1 MVVDSCSDHG
11 KEIVMEITRG
21 SLLAGAQAARGV
33 SVVIDV
39 FRAFTCA
46 PLLFSLGV
54 EKGILVSTPEEALA
68 LKKENDTRI
77 LVGEVDGAPIPGFDF
92 GNSPSQLLKQ
102 DPAFFKGKTIVQ
114 RTSSGVQGALAALEN
129 SEEVLL
135 GSFALAGA
143 TAKYILKK
151 KPPHVSIL
159 AMGWNLE
166 IIAPE
171 DEWCATYIVHLLGK
185 GAYNHLQALREIIF
199 DDQAQKF
206 LQRKKPHFPPE
217 DPLLCLQRDLYDF
230 VLRAE
235 RESGMVIV
243 RKSMDETSEPV

>member
-1 MVVDSCSDHG
+1 
-11 KEIVMEITRG
+11 MEISRG
-21 SLLAGAQAARGV
+21 SLLAGAQAAKGL

-46 PLLFSLGV
+46 PLLFFLGV
-54 EKGILVSTPEEALA
+54 EKGILVSTPDEALA
-68 LKKENDTRI
+68 LKKEDDTLI
-77 LVGEVDGAPIPGFDF
+77 LVGEVDGAPIEGFDF
-92 GNSPSQLLKQ
+92 GNSPSQILKS

-135 GSFALAGA
+135 GSFALAGS
-143 TAKYILKK
+143 TAKYILEKS
-151 KPPHVSIL
+151 PEHVSLL

-166 IIAPE
+166 VSAPE
-171 DEWCATYIVHLLGK
+171 DEWCASYIAYLLGSED
-185 GAYNHLQALREIIF
+185 YNHVQALREIIF
-199 DDQAQKF
+199 HDQAQKF

-217 DPLLCLQRDLYDF
+217 DPLLCLQRDVYDF

-235 RESGMVIV
+235 REAGMVIV
-243 RKSMDETSEPV
+243 RKKMDV

>member
-1 MVVDSCSDHG
+1 M
-11 KEIVMEITRG
+11 KITRG
-21 SLLAGAQAARGV
+21 SLLAGAQAARGL

-54 EKGILVSTPEEALA
+54 KKGILVSTPKEAIA
-68 LKKENDTRI
+68 LKKENNTLI
-77 LVGEVDGAPIPGFDF
+77 LVGEVDGAPIEGFDF
-92 GNSPSQLLKQ
+92 GNSPSQILKH

-114 RTSSGVQGALAALEN
+114 RTSSGVQGALAAIEN

-135 GSFALAGA
+135 GSFALAGS
-143 TAKYILKK
+143 TAKYILQKS
-151 KPPHVSIL
+151 PEHVSLL

-166 IIAPE
+166 VNAPE
-171 DEWCATYIVHLLGK
+171 DEWCASYIAHLLGK
-185 GAYNHLQALREIIF
+185 GDYDHVQALREIIF
-199 DDQAQKF
+199 HDEAQKF

-217 DPLLCLQRDLYDF
+217 DPLLCLQRDVYDF

-235 RESGMVIV
+235 REAGMVIV
-243 RKSMDETSEPV
+243 RKVNDEISGPV